1 MNELADLREVN
12 LTHAAW
18 RTSSYTAGNGN
29 CVEVAPIPGT
39 SGIAVRDSKN
49 REYPA
54 ARFTGPA
61 WATFAA
67 AAGDGTLTS

>member
-1 MNELADLREVN
+1 MNELADLREVD
-12 LTHAAW
+12 LTHAVW

-29 CVEVAPIPGT
+29 CVEVTPIPGI

-54 ARFTGPA
+54 ARFTEQA
-61 WATFAA
+61 WAAFIAA
-67 AAGDGTLTS
+67 AVDDTLTS